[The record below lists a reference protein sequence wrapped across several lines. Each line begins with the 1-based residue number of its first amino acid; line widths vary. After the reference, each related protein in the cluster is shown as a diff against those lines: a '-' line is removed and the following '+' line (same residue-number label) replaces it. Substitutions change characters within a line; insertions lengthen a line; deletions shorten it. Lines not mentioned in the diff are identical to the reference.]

1 LLNLRHL
8 ASAYNDRTRSYAEL
22 LPWFKDVTPGLVLNL
37 DGSLLAVFEYQGC
50 DVESS
55 NDDER
60 SVCLDAV
67 DIAWRAF
74 DAHNTVWTFMD
85 KRRRQY
91 GGTSPIANPVAR
103 FVDDTW
109 RARIDNGQ
117 LGAVRHVLCIAY
129 QPFGGSAG
137 FFDEV
142 DDRVVSRRQ
151 SFASAVAGIARQRL
165 SRKTQVERLEGRL
178 VATVEA
184 FEAQLT
190 QFFNTLSAHL
200 SLKRLLRDELRAE
213 LSNRANIASPRA
225 AVGVPP
231 DELYFLNT
239 LLPTDTLYREAG
251 GGLRFESPSGS
262 RHVSMHSVKA
272 YPGEADNA
280 PIEQL
285 LGVASDFT
293 LVSMFRF
300 VEADRARKLIQD
312 QEQHYRSNV
321 KGPLVQAIEKLTGIT
336 SERVNLGMA
345 ALADDAQAALVD
357 LTRDAVGYG
366 YHTMAVQV
374 IADTREDNQQACQ
387 HIHAILANAGYG
399 LVKENV
405 NVLSAFAATLPGAAD
420 AVLRTSLVSTRNL
433 SDLTIVRTLDSG
445 AADNPH
451 LTEQRGVPTEPLVLL
466 PTRTDVP
473 ERFSLHVGDVGHF
486 MVVGPAG
493 AGKTTLMNFL
503 ITHWQRYAPCRVIVV
518 DKGFSNYITL
528 KALGGEYVSLG
539 EGRVDAAMNPAR
551 WIAQPHTVPKFRRW
565 VELALRAFDPAP
577 LSPENVQVL
586 DTAIQLAAGQ
596 GGAHTLSKLYML
608 IAGQDKALASRLHAW
623 TRASDRYGVFFDN
636 ADDGFVLS
644 DITGIEVGGL
654 LADTHLAPPM
664 LAYLF
669 EVVEEKVDDASRP
682 TLIYLE
688 EAWYLLQNPVFRQ
701 MFEDWIKTMRKR
713 NAAVG
718 IATQSLKD
726 VRDSPISATL
736 NDNIKTRIFLPNLQ
750 AFDSR
755 DVYRDMLGLRD
766 AEIEVIRGARQKR
779 DYYVVQD
786 TRRRLVDVQ
795 LPPEILALTRSDARA
810 KAIFQREMARGGD
823 HWLARYM
830 QEVIHG

>member
-1 LLNLRHL
+1 MLNLRHL
-8 ASAYNDRTRSYAEL
+8 ISAYNQKTRSYAEL

-37 DGSLLAVFEYQGC
+37 DGSLLAAFEYCGC
-50 DVESS
+50 DLESS
-55 NDDER
+55 NELER
-60 SVCLDAV
+60 SACLDSV

-74 DAHNTVWTFMD
+74 DDHNTVWTFMD
-85 KRRRQY
+85 KRRKQY
-91 GGTSPIANPVAR
+91 VGASAIPNPVAR
-103 FVDDTW
+103 YIDDTW
-109 RARIDNGQ
+109 RSRIDSGQ
-117 LGAVRHVLCIAY
+117 LGVVRHVVCIAY

-142 DDRVVSRRQ
+142 SDRVVSRRQ
-151 SFASAVAGIARQRL
+151 SFPQALAGIARQRL
-165 SRKTQVERLEGRL
+165 SRKTQIERMEGRL
-178 VATVEA
+178 TAAIEA

-190 QFFNTLSAHL
+190 QFHSTLSARL
-200 SLKRLLRDELRAE
+200 ELKRLVRHELRAE
-213 LSNRANIASPRA
+213 LANRANIASPRA
-225 AVGVPP
+225 EVHVPP
-231 DELYFLNT
+231 DGLYFLNT

-251 GGLRFESPSGS
+251 GVIRFESPAGN
-262 RHVSMHSVKA
+262 RFVTMHSVKA
-272 YPGEADNA
+272 YPGEADNR

-293 LVSMFRF
+293 LASMFRF
-300 VEADRARKLIQD
+300 VDTERAKKLIQD

-321 KGPLVQAIEKLTGIT
+321 KGPLVQAVEKLTGIT
-336 SERVNLGMA
+336 SERVNHGMA
-345 ALADDAQAALVD
+345 ALADDAQTALIE
-357 LTRDAVGYG
+357 LTKEAVGYG
-366 YHTMAVQV
+366 YHAMAVQV
-374 IADTREDNQQACQ
+374 IAGSREDNAASCQ
-387 HIHAILANAGYG
+387 HIHAILNNAGYG

-405 NVLSAFAATLPGAAD
+405 NALSAFALTLPGAAD
-420 AVLRTSLVSTRNL
+420 AVLRTTLVSTRNM
-433 SDLTIVRTLDSG
+433 SDLTIVRTLNSG
-445 AADNPH
+445 LPDNPH
-451 LTEQRGVPTEPLVLL
+451 LTEQRGVPSEALVLL

-486 MVVGPAG
+486 MVIGPAG

-503 ITHWQRYAPCRVIVV
+503 ISHWQRYEPCRVIVV

-528 KALGGEYVSLG
+528 KALGGEYISLQDG
-539 EGRVDAAMNPAR
+539 QVEAAMNPAR
-551 WIAQPHTVPKFRRW
+551 WMADAATVPKFRRW
-565 VELALRAFDPAP
+565 VELALRAFDDRP
-577 LSPENVQVL
+577 LTPENVQVL
-586 DTAIQLAAGQ
+586 DKAIQLAAGQ

-623 TRASDRYGVFFDN
+623 TRASERYGSFFDN
-636 ADDGFVLS
+636 PEDSFALS

-654 LADTHLAPPM
+654 LADTSLAPAM

-669 EVVEEKVDDASRP
+669 EVVEEKVDDATRP

-688 EAWYLLQNPVFRQ
+688 EAWYLLQNEAFRH

-713 NAAVG
+713 NACVG

-755 DVYRDMLGLRD
+755 DVYRDMLGLQD
-766 AEIEVIRGARQKR
+766 HEIEVIRNARQKR

-795 LPPEILALTRSDARA
+795 LPPEILSLTRSDARA
-810 KAIFQREMARGGD
+810 KAIFHRELARGD
-823 HWLARYM
+823 DNWLARYM